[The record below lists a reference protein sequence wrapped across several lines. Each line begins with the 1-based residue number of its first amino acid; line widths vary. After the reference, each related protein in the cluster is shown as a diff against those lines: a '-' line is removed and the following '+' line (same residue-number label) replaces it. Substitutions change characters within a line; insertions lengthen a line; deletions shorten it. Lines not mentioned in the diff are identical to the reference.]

1 MADKER
7 KVNSAVKANTRKVG
21 SSGNGTVYRSAT
33 TGRYVT
39 RSAVR
44 DPSVRAREIRE
55 APCGG
60 PPFLGLLGARA
71 RRQGLLLPPQYHVRA
86 LMNLWIRPGRGRIT
100 EVTTFGV
107 ADRSGG

>member
-44 DPSVRAREIRE
+44 DPSAREIRE
-55 APCGG
+55 R
-60 PPFLGLLGARA
+60 LRA
-71 RRQGLLLPPQYHVRA
+71 VGRRFSDSSDLVREDKDSCFHPNTTLA
-86 LMNLWIRPGRGRIT
+86 L
-100 EVTTFGV
+100 
-107 ADRSGG
+107 